1 MKKLIDMA
9 IIQAMIADLVF
20 LIQTSWILGCQVFLY
35 YTGIRNALN
44 CTKAFAE
51 ELGGINMFY
60 IKALQSLS
68 TNAHVLNPDQIE
80 YLSQF
85 TDHVP
90 FHPDEIDTTFE
101 ESIQEVSATNN
112 WKFEISKTQ
121 GMLVPMRA
129 GMVAVVY
136 EGNLNGER
144 VVIKVVRKGA
154 VQRIKEALDR
164 IEFLVRCTSWFP
176 YLRDLNLRDLIC
188 ENREDMLQQTDF
200 NNEVS
205 NIERMHHHWDKMDY
219 VVVPKVYQEYTNAN
233 NSVIVMQWL
242 DGERME
248 AIDKK
253 DSDAYSMLLA
263 KYSAKCLLFDRYF
276 HGDLHAGNIFF
287 MKDEKGA
294 LQLGI
299 IDYGVM
305 GELTKREQNLFYQFF
320 TSVSTTSD
328 YLDVADVMI
337 DAIAEPKTAVDALG
351 SDDRDSLRRDLAV
364 ITKVA
369 FTQKENMG
377 PEEIYQINR
386 RLRRHGLTLA
396 KSFCRVELALAISDS
411 VCARLGVETTYLTNI
426 QKAVREMFSLD
437 LVTC

>member
-9 IIQAMIADLVF
+9 IIQAMIADFVF
-20 LIQTSWILGCQVFLY
+20 LIQTSWILGCQAFLY
-35 YTGIRNALN
+35 YTGVRNALN

-51 ELGGINMFY
+51 KLGGINMFY

-205 NIERMHHHWDKMDY
+205 NIERMHRHWDKMDY

-242 DGERME
+242 DGQRME

-287 MKDEKGA
+287 MKDENGA

-337 DAIAEPKTAVDALG
+337 DAIAEPKTAVDAL
-351 SDDRDSLRRDLAV
+351 SNDDRESLRRDLAA

-411 VCARLGVETTYLTNI
+411 VCARLGVETTYLANI
-426 QKAVREMFSLD
+426 QKAVRDMFNLE
-437 LVTC
+437 LITC

>member
-1 MKKLIDMA
+1 MA

-101 ESIQEVSATNN
+101 ESIEEVSATNN

-154 VQRIKEALDR
+154 AQRIKEALDR

-287 MKDEKGA
+287 MKDENGA

-411 VCARLGVETTYLTNI
+411 VCARLGVETTHLTNI

>member
-1 MKKLIDMA
+1 MA
-9 IIQAMIADLVF
+9 IIQAMIADFVF
-20 LIQTSWILGCQVFLY
+20 LIQTSWILGCQAFLY
-35 YTGIRNALN
+35 YTGVRNALN

-51 ELGGINMFY
+51 KLGGINMFY

-205 NIERMHHHWDKMDY
+205 NIERMHRHWDKMDY

-242 DGERME
+242 DGQRME

-287 MKDEKGA
+287 MKDENGA

-337 DAIAEPKTAVDALG
+337 DAIAEPKTAVDAL
-351 SDDRDSLRRDLAV
+351 SNDDRESLRRDLAA

-411 VCARLGVETTYLTNI
+411 VCARLGVETTYLANI
-426 QKAVREMFSLD
+426 QKAVRDMFNLE
-437 LVTC
+437 LITC